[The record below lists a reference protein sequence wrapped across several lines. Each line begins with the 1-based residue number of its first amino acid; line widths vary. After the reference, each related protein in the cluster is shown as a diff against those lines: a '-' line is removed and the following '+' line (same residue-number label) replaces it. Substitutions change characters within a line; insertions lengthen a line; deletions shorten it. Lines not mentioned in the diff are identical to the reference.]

1 MISANLLV
9 GAAFAATPAYYE
21 EISRFVSQSEQGRIQ
36 SGTFLINQ
44 SPFLNIVQLSL
55 ERFSSLQELA
65 LFSMASSSKYCL
77 STWHSFLL

>member
-9 GAAFAATPAYYE
+9 GGAFAATPAYYE

-36 SGTFLINQ
+36 SGKVPCPSISITQF
-44 SPFLNIVQLSL
+44 VQLSL
-55 ERFSSLQELA
+55 ERFLLLQELV
-65 LFSMASSSKYCL
+65 LSSMASSSKYCL